1 MRKRKSSNGFEN
13 ESGSWMTTYSDLV
26 TLLLCFFV
34 LLFAFSTID
43 AQKFEAIIKS
53 FKGSLG
59 VLPGGR
65 TVQDN
70 PYIEEALQEEGTTK
84 ELEEIRDFRKLKEEL
99 EEYFISNGKENE
111 IFLGLDERGLLL
123 RFKDNAL
130 FDSGR
135 AELKPESKEV
145 LRFLSE
151 ILKRDEFKDKFI
163 CVEGHTDTDP
173 ILYSSKFPT
182 NWELSVTRASNVVR
196 YFIEELGLEPT
207 RFSASGYSEYHPV
220 APNDT
225 KENKSKN
232 RRVDIL
238 ILTSEYSE
246 YYLDLNQ

>member
-111 IFLGLDERGLLL
+111 ILRLGEKLQLKQKQQDTLYFDKLEGKISEQMFLRL
-123 RFKDNAL
+123 NAAIEKRIAQL
-130 FDSGR
+130 N
-135 AELKPESKEV
+135 
-145 LRFLSE
+145 SE
-151 ILKRDEFKDKFI
+151 IERLKSIQNERKN
-163 CVEGHTDTDP
+163 P
-173 ILYSSKFPT
+173 PSIL
-182 NWELSVTRASNVVR
+182 R
-196 YFIEELGLEPT
+196 
-207 RFSASGYSEYHPV
+207 GYG
-220 APNDT
+220 
-225 KENKSKN
+225 
-232 RRVDIL
+232 
-238 ILTSEYSE
+238 
-246 YYLDLNQ
+246 YLRLRQ